1 MTLSKLFLTQ
11 LKEHIKIQLPHL
23 KENISQEKLPFL
35 IYLNYPTLS
44 TKTLQELLQK
54 HTFKLI
60 KVQILPSE
68 LKITFTMEFDNYKQL
83 EEEIKRFISFLKEVD
98 TQINEIENKMRN
110 YCLTLEKLVNELLQ
124 KEV

>member
-83 EEEIKRFISFLKEVD
+83 EEEIRRFMSFLKEVD